1 MMIRRFV
8 LAVLLFCC
16 VLCLAAQSVDEAWVK
31 SHYEKQEYYIPMRDG
46 VHLFTA
52 VYKPRESKGGNP
64 FLVMRTPY
72 SCSPYGVEN
81 YNSGLWNSHW
91 SEYLR
96 EGYILVFQD
105 VRGKYMSEGD
115 FMDVARIIQR
125 RKERRPT
132 RRAMLTIR
140 SIGC

>member
-8 LAVLLFCC
+8 LAVLLLCR

-64 FLVMRTPY
+64 FLVLPMAWRIIIAAYGTPIGANICERGIFWF
-72 SCSPYGVEN
+72 SKMYGVN
-81 YNSGLWNSHW
+81 
-91 SEYLR
+91 
-96 EGYILVFQD
+96 I
-105 VRGKYMSEGD
+105 
-115 FMDVARIIQR
+115 
-125 RKERRPT
+125 
-132 RRAMLTIR
+132 
-140 SIGC
+140 